1 MISALLL
8 ITWCLSAPADVTI
21 DTDSITLN
29 KLIPFPA
36 SDSRGA
42 LSLGF
47 APNPG
52 LARRF
57 SKDELLAK
65 ITAAGFSTEDLKL
78 PDSILVHRLSQGLD
92 RDRVTRT
99 VLEAFTHQYPGGSVE
114 IQAIEI
120 PGIQIG
126 TGNVDIAASIPAHVD
141 PSGPVFVKLDVRGDS
156 FVRTLF
162 IRTSVRI
169 ETMQPVIARQISA
182 QSRIRPED
190 VEWKSMPLQG
200 NHEGLT
206 SLART
211 EGMVAKRDLE
221 AGIVLSMD
229 LLYMPVYVS
238 KGDAVTVKG
247 TSGGVT
253 VSATMRARES
263 GKFGDSIVVEHLS
276 GAGTTTARV
285 IGPKTLEVIQG
296 AK

>member
-8 ITWCLSAPADVTI
+8 ITCCLSAPADVTI

-36 SDSRGA
+36 SDLRGT

-57 SKDELLAK
+57 LKDELLAK
-65 ITAAGFSTEDLKL
+65 ITSAGFSTEDLRL

-92 RDRVTRT
+92 RDRISRV
-99 VLEAFTHQYPGGSVE
+99 VLDAFIHQYPGGNVE
-114 IQAIEI
+114 IQSIDV
-120 PGIQIG
+120 PVIQIG
-126 TGNVDIAASIPAHVD
+126 TGNIDIAASIPAHVD
-141 PSGPVFVKLDVRGDS
+141 PSGPIYVKLEVRGDN
-156 FVRTLF
+156 FVKTIY
-162 IRTSVRI
+162 IRTSVRV
-169 ETMQPVIARQISA
+169 ETLQPVIARPIPA

-190 VEWKSMPLQG
+190 VEWKPMPLQG
-200 NHEGLT
+200 NHEGVT
-206 SLART
+206 SLERT

-221 AGIVLSMD
+221 AGVILSMD

-238 KGDAVTVKG
+238 RGDAVTVKAV
-247 TSGGVT
+247 SGGVT
-253 VSATMRARES
+253 VSATMRAKEP
-263 GKFGDSIVVEHLS
+263 GKFGDSIVVEHLN
-276 GAGTTTARV
+276 GGGTTTARV
-285 IGPKTLEVIQG
+285 IGPKTLEAIQG